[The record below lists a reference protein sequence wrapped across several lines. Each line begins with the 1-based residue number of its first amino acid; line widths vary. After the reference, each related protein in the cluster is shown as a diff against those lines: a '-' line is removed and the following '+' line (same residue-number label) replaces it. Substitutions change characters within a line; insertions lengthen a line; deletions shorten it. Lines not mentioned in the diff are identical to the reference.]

1 MRVLYHLIRMRTLI
15 LFLSSVVG
23 LYAQTSPEYTQSIAP
38 PVTPY
43 TYLMFRDASNN
54 IEYVCRAL
62 SNQQNF
68 TWTIAAAT
76 LVSIAD
82 ATNVATVTTSTSHGL
97 ITGNSVSVYGSSVS
111 ALNNTFTIT
120 GTPTPT
126 TFTFT
131 TAGVSDGTYNNAALG
146 VATTAPRSNA
156 SVWSIQ
162 KFFYTGTYIDRF
174 GWAESSTAT
183 TKSCDNRTG
192 YAYN

>member
-1 MRVLYHLIRMRTLI
+1 
-15 LFLSSVVG
+15 
-23 LYAQTSPEYTQSIAP
+23 
-38 PVTPY
+38 
-43 TYLMFRDASNN
+43 MFRDASNN
-54 IEYVCRAL
+54 VEYICRAL

-97 ITGNSVSVYGSSVS
+97 SVGNSVAVYGSSVS
-111 ALNNTFTIT
+111 ALNSWFTVT

-126 TFTFT
+126 TFTFST
-131 TAGVSDGTYNNAALG
+131 TGVADGTYNNAALG
-146 VATTAPRSNA
+146 VATTSPRRNA
-156 SVWSIQ
+156 LIWSIQ
-162 KFFYTGTYIDRF
+162 KFFYTGTYMDRY

-183 TKSCDNRTG
+183 TKSCDNRAN